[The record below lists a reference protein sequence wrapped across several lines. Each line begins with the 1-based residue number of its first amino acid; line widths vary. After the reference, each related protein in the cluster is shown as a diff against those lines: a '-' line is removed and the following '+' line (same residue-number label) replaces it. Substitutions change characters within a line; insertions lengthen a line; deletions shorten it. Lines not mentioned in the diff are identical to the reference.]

1 VHRPRQCPLGRHYCL
16 RGDDDDTVNEEDYT
30 DQAEAMCWENGNWM
44 RWKSEMVSC
53 VSFPSKDL
61 IIDPSTSDAFNPD
74 NIFYERTDARDT
86 KNIIPDE
93 SDE

>member
-1 VHRPRQCPLGRHYCL
+1 
-16 RGDDDDTVNEEDYT
+16 
-30 DQAEAMCWENGNWM
+30 M

-53 VSFPSKDL
+53 GWFSFEDL
-61 IIDPSTSDAFNPD
+61 IVDPSTADAFNPD
-74 NIFYERTDARDT
+74 NIIYERTDARDT